1 MATISIEGME
11 FHAYHGCL
19 EEEQLIGNTF
29 MVDIHMETDT
39 IAAEHS
45 DKLEETVNYAD
56 VFQLVKEEMAV
67 NSKLLEHVGRRIM
80 DVILE
85 KYPQVD
91 IIELKIS
98 KLNPPVGGKVH
109 AVSVTMDNIDDD
121 GEED

>member
-11 FHAYHGCL
+11 FHAYHGCF

-80 DVILE
+80 DAILE

-91 IIELKIS
+91 IIEMKIS